1 MTLKP
6 FYKAPKVTVY
16 ADGEVQERTSVVRIV
31 RSTGGAT
38 GDVCILRTQET
49 TPPEKLVSQLT
60 VQTVVVVEEYET
72 DEPIFGDEGEVPLAP
87 SAVTYETRKQ
97 VVFWGQT
104 SGAAV
109 DLDRGSVEFEAR
121 IGRHHFGKPL
131 RGMMEYSNY
140 QRTHFVDLVFN
151 PEIDGRTRGNMDD
164 WHRDHSNEDM
174 CRFLDY
180 ERVRTESARDHGADY
195 FKYTDE
201 DFAETEEKRL
211 WTLPEAVLHLCYAL
225 NENAKYIDNPTRE
238 HVEEV
243 LPDDKELLRGVR
255 LKIGSYLNECLNQL
269 LHPFGYTWS
278 VRPPE
283 EATGKPRIVIHER
296 AKGPEVELQ
305 LQPLGEVIDPD
316 QTNIGGGSFASGRQ
330 TLVNQVRVF
339 GGFNRHHV
347 TLQLMPAWDSTFDDL
362 DEEDLRKDSTSYQEN
377 PERQRVGRDW
387 VFNEAED
394 YHDARSGDKPG
405 DLDPYFGGDIYFGD
419 RVKRRRRL
427 LPGIVRRKDGVPLGE
442 DGIVLQIQLADG
454 DEWITP
460 DNQNDFGAWAVLDQ
474 EIGIR
479 FTGNHVPSEL
489 WAAFQDGDKTPLG
502 WPKVRVTGVIVSDDR
517 LEYTAER
524 RETSPQKEVIEEL
537 IDAGE
542 RFQFRELHKDSIH
555 YEDRESFDVDEQ
567 DDYQAIKKFAERL
580 RDAWDQA
587 DVSGKFEII
596 GLGGQKLE
604 LGMVVTS
611 VYGRE
616 IALEAHGEG
625 AERKVYPQIV
635 SITRD
640 YERQGR
646 TITLQ
651 TFRDEA
657 GV

>member
-1 MTLKP
+1 M
-6 FYKAPKVTVY
+6 TVY
-16 ADGEVQERTSVVRIV
+16 ADGEVLERTSVVRIV

-38 GDVCILRTQET
+38 GDVCILRTLDET
-49 TPPEKLVSQLT
+49 APEKLVSQLT
-60 VQTVVVVEEYET
+60 VQTIVVVEEYET

-87 SAVTYETRKQ
+87 SAVTYETRKE

-131 RGMMEYSNY
+131 EGMLEYEREGPNSYY
-140 QRTHFVDLVFN
+140 QSIRPVDVVFN
-151 PEIDGRTRGNMDD
+151 PEIDGRTRGNMDPEAR
-164 WHRDHSNEDM
+164 HLGYA
-174 CRFLDY
+174 FLDY
-180 ERVRTESARDHGADY
+180 ERVRTRAAREKQRIEPFD
-195 FKYTDE
+195 DE
-201 DFAETEEKRL
+201 EFREKEEERL
-211 WTLPEAVLHLCYAL
+211 WTLPDAVNALCYRL
-225 NENAKYIDNPTRE
+225 NDPEEDPFIENPSF
-238 HVEEV
+238 EEV
-243 LPDDKELLRGVR
+243 FKTLPEDKELLRGVR
-255 LKIGSYLNECLNQL
+255 LKLGWYLNECLNQL

-278 VRPPE
+278 VQPPTDVE
-283 EATGKPRIVIHER
+283 GKPRIVIHER

-305 LQPLGEVIDPD
+305 LQSLGEVIDPD
-316 QTNIGGGSFASGRQ
+316 RTNIGGGSFASGRQ
-330 TLVNQVRVF
+330 TLVNQVRVLGDF
-339 GGFNRHHV
+339 KRFHV
-347 TLQLMPAWDSTFDDL
+347 TLYLMPAWSSELDDL

-387 VFNEAED
+387 VFNEAQD
-394 YHDARSGDKPG
+394 YHDSREGHKAGE
-405 DLDPYFGGDIYFGD
+405 LDPYFERENGTKIMP
-419 RVKRRRRL
+419 RRRRVF
-427 LPGIVRRKDGVPLGE
+427 PGIVRRPDGVPIGE

-502 WPKVRVTGVIVSDDR
+502 WPKVRVTGVIVDDKR

-542 RFQFRELHKDSIH
+542 RFQFRKLSEFSIH
-555 YEDRESFDVDEQ
+555 YEDRESLDVDEQ
-567 DDYQAIKKFAERL
+567 DDTEAIEKFAERL

-625 AERKVYPQIV
+625 
-635 SITRD
+635 
-640 YERQGR
+640 
-646 TITLQ
+646 
-651 TFRDEA
+651 
-657 GV
+657 